1 MKTVSL
7 IGQRLLLAAIV
18 LAIWEL
24 SSRQLQAFVLPGP
37 LAVFDAFVSLVKT
50 DTFWTDVAVTVRR
63 VLLGFVLSAIVG
75 TVIGVV
81 FGGEPETGRFF
92 RTGHFGI
99 EYGVIGN
106 LGRVRD
112 YLVRHFGRQYGDRR
126 FHDGDAPDP
135 DEYLGRDQDGRPPVR

>member
-81 FGGEPETGRFF
+81 FGAS
-92 RTGHFGI
+92 
-99 EYGVIGN
+99 
-106 LGRVRD
+106 
-112 YLVRHFGRQYGDRR
+112 RR
-126 FHDGDAPDP
+126 LAVLIF
-135 DEYLGRDQDGRPPVR
+135 